1 MKMCAL
7 TPSFSLF
14 SLSPT
19 PTNTTDAK
27 TTLGNNNAFTAELKT
42 QIQNN
47 QVPGITVDSV
57 HARTDTSS
65 VTPVATDKKDTG
77 GNGGGTDDGNSAKNK
92 DDDHSG
98 AVIAVVVC
106 LLLAVAGGGVGYLV
120 YQRKQK
126 DGLATTTAGIELFD
140 QEDSVNSSNPLTD
153 PHDGYQMNGQMNS
166 ENEE

>member
-1 MKMCAL
+1 MVSIFGIHLCVESVCIDAFIS
-7 TPSFSLF
+7 PIFSP
-14 SLSPT
+14 PT
-19 PTNTTDAK
+19 PTTTTDAK
-27 TTLGNNNAFTAELKT
+27 TILRDNNAFTAELKK

-77 GNGGGTDDGNSAKNK
+77 GNGGGNDGNNNNIDGANSNG
-92 DDDHSG
+92 DDHSG

-106 LLLAVAGGGVGYLV
+106 LLLVVAGGGVGYLV

-126 DGLATTTAGIELFD
+126 DGFATDTAGMEL
-140 QEDSVNSSNPLTD
+140 LTKE
-153 PHDGYQMNGQMNS
+153 S
-166 ENEE
+166 R